1 MKTIYTSKHKLHAT
15 DTAVYDGQPF
25 ITEEVPARAELILK
39 AVKAAKIG
47 EVLPPEDFGMD
58 PILAVH
64 DAEFV
69 DYLQKIYRWN
79 ADFYHDDEPV
89 LPHAFAVHRT
99 ARKPN
104 TFLGVRGYY
113 GFGSGTPVMAGTWE
127 AAYWAA
133 QSALTAAQMVIDGER
148 AVYALCRPPG
158 HHAGPDLYG
167 GSCFLNNAAIAARYL
182 LREAERAAIL
192 DIDYH
197 HGNGTQITFYRDPAV
212 LFCSLHAHPDD
223 DYPYFWGFGDELGEG
238 EGTGTNL
245 NLPLPQKVEDKE
257 YLKTLDKALKK
268 IQAFKPYYLV
278 VSVGFDLMKGDPIG
292 GFNITVKGLARIS
305 SQIASLRIPTVIVQ
319 EGGYLMKEIGNHA
332 ATFLVNFNR
341 N

>member
-1 MKTIYTSKHKLHAT
+1 MKTIYSSKHKLHAT
-15 DTAVYDGQPF
+15 DNAFYDGQPF
-25 ITEEVPARAELILK
+25 ITEEVPARADLILK
-39 AVKAAKIG
+39 AIGSAKTG
-47 EVLPPEDFGMD
+47 EVLPPHDFGLD

-64 DAEFV
+64 DPEYI

-79 ADFYHDDEPV
+79 ADFYQDDEPV

-99 ARKPN
+99 ARKPKS
-104 TFLGVRGYY
+104 FLGLRGYY
-113 GFGSGTPVMAGTWE
+113 GFGSGTPVMEGTWK

-133 QSALTAAQMVIDGER
+133 QCALTAADLVIEGER

-182 LREAERAAIL
+182 RREADRVAIL

-197 HGNGTQITFYRDPAV
+197 HGNGTQIIFYDDPSV

-223 DYPYFWGFGDELGEG
+223 DYPYFWGWSDE
-238 EGTGTNL
+238 TGAGAGLNTNL
-245 NLPLPQKVEDKE
+245 NLTLPQKVEDKE
-257 YLKTLDKALKK
+257 YLKTLEKALKK
-268 IQAFKPYYLV
+268 IQSFAPDYLV
-278 VSVGFDLMKGDPIG
+278 ISVGFDLMKGDPIG
-292 GFNITVKGLARIS
+292 GFNISIKGLATIS
-305 SQIASLRIPTVIVQ
+305 SKIASLRIPSVIVQ
-319 EGGYLMKEIGNHA
+319 EGGYLMGEIGNHA